1 MRFLFL
7 PLFFILNTIWLKAQV
22 EVHQLLDTI
31 NHEYI
36 IYHVAYFQNSGGLP
50 TVFSEPEIVNNEWII
65 KAYYN
70 RIGPSQSFPQ
80 TKSDTIYTNIPFG
93 FANMT
98 LITQCNTIGPV
109 ITDTNFNTAID
120 TLYLNS
126 LSIEEE
132 EYSASISINNP
143 VSTHIEIS
151 ITQNIAKPKEVEI
164 WNGLGQFVHRLPF
177 QENIDVQFLSKGF
190 YFLKIKNKA
199 YKFYKQ

>member
-7 PLFFILNTIWLKAQV
+7 PLFFMLNTIGLKAQV

-36 IYHVAYFQNSGGLP
+36 IHHVAHFQNSGGLP
-50 TVFSEPEIVNNEWII
+50 AVFSEPEIVNNEGII

-80 TKSDTIYTNIPFG
+80 TNSDTIYTGIPFG

-98 LITQCNTIGPV
+98 LITQCNTIGPS

-120 TLYLNS
+120 TLFLNS

-132 EYSASISINNP
+132 NIASVSINNP
-143 VSTHIEIS
+143 ISTHIEIS
-151 ITQNIAKPKEVEI
+151 ITQNISKPKEIEI
-164 WNGLGQFVHRLPF
+164 WNGLGQFIHRLPF
-177 QENIDVQFLSKGF
+177 QESIDVQFLSKGF

-199 YKFYKQ
+199 YKFYKL